1 MRQSWLLCV
10 SLVFLTS
17 IFGSAQPLPDI
28 KFVLTRLAPEKILKP
43 DLQVLLTPDKWGAQI
58 SPDNK
63 KLVLTRS
70 FSGANEVWICDFDG
84 SNLLN

>member
-43 DLQVLLTPDKWGAQI
+43 DLQVLLTPEVG
-58 SPDNK
+58 SP
-63 KLVLTRS
+63 
-70 FSGANEVWICDFDG
+70 
-84 SNLLN
+84 NLSRQQKTSIDPILLRRE